1 MIRDREISS
10 EKDYDAALTRVT
22 ELMDALSS
30 PEGQIDDASDPNRV
44 ELEALTN
51 LIELYEDQHHPIDHS
66 NSVLPRNL
74 FDRFQSKAL
83 KRGRGSRNP
92 TASKKQPTKSA

>member
-10 EKDYDAALTRVT
+10 EKDYDSALARVT

-51 LIELYEDQHHPIDHS
+51 LIELYEEQHHPIDTS
-66 NSVLPRNL
+66 NSIFPINL
-74 FDRFQSKAL
+74 FYKFQSKVL
-83 KRGRGSRNP
+83 KRGWGSRNP
-92 TASKKQPTKSA
+92 IASKKQPTKSA